1 MDMGSQGS
9 IGSLV
14 RPKVVEDSSQYNL
27 SRFVSRSAA
36 VMRRTSMRF
45 VDAGRRARPRRVA
58 LRQAGRIALMV
69 SSVLEIASERHV
81 TIEALAD
88 AKDSKGRRAIDV
100 ATATN
105 RRLLWKR
112 LFILGRY
119 QQIKRLHQSNSS
131 QVWQVEDKDAT
142 DEALKILA
150 LKQVSCDLSFATE
163 MSMRTKHRF
172 CEEFVV
178 HLIREHTVDRILLMP
193 NCECSLEHALYA
205 ENFAGRSVDY
215 VRVTATQLVMA
226 LLHIHSLGVV
236 HCDVKA
242 KNICRL
248 NGTWKLIDFDAAAP
262 VGGMAGSKIAAGQM
276 PANMPPEL
284 ATCVF
289 RANFPAGAIRDRLT
303 DDGSLDSARTSWEAC
318 LAVVERLN
326 QEQPG
331 PTVCAISDVAPSFDM
346 WGLGLI
352 MYRLVTAFC
361 MLNADAHDDLDEAQ
375 LRELVLWR
383 GVSQSQLRKK
393 AFAKAQPG
401 AVASSEKDASVEAIA
416 ACLHPDPNG
425 RPQSGQDLLKLR
437 YFSVRGSGAM
447 KAKLLFVSTP
457 GKCFDHRTGLY
468 DFDLMGWLQKLCRH
482 FAGGF
487 VVAYDW
493 AGSSSTDARDKPWFD
508 QIFKAA
514 DSDGRS
520 LFQEWTEAPMEQ
532 KEGLIDRAERLL
544 FETHWLASYKGSI
557 KAQMRETCQSGA
569 KAILLRFEGGPV
581 TRVEARAM
589 PVLVSECLADLA
601 QLGVC
606 NPVVELL
613 AFETVYEFADAAL
626 FGVLGE
632 IYGEHWD
639 PIPPSLLA
647 ELKEAG
653 PASAAGSRAN
663 SGARL
668 SVEQAEHTQDSS
680 ACESHTVGSASQIA
694 QVPTRTFRFGELCA
708 ACDSACACARG

>member
-1 MDMGSQGS
+1 
-9 IGSLV
+9 
-14 RPKVVEDSSQYNL
+14 
-27 SRFVSRSAA
+27 
-36 VMRRTSMRF
+36 
-45 VDAGRRARPRRVA
+45 
-58 LRQAGRIALMV
+58 
-69 SSVLEIASERHV
+69 
-81 TIEALAD
+81 
-88 AKDSKGRRAIDV
+88 
-100 ATATN
+100 
-105 RRLLWKR
+105 
-112 LFILGRY
+112 
-119 QQIKRLHQSNSS
+119 
-131 QVWQVEDKDAT
+131 
-142 DEALKILA
+142 
-150 LKQVSCDLSFATE
+150 
-163 MSMRTKHRF
+163 
-172 CEEFVV
+172 
-178 HLIREHTVDRILLMP
+178 
-193 NCECSLEHALYA
+193 
-205 ENFAGRSVDY
+205 
-215 VRVTATQLVMA
+215 
-226 LLHIHSLGVV
+226 
-236 HCDVKA
+236 
-242 KNICRL
+242 
-248 NGTWKLIDFDAAAP
+248 
-262 VGGMAGSKIAAGQM
+262 
-276 PANMPPEL
+276 
-284 ATCVF
+284 
-289 RANFPAGAIRDRLT
+289 
-303 DDGSLDSARTSWEAC
+303 
-318 LAVVERLN
+318 
-326 QEQPG
+326 
-331 PTVCAISDVAPSFDM
+331 
-346 WGLGLI
+346 
-352 MYRLVTAFC
+352 
-361 MLNADAHDDLDEAQ
+361 
-375 LRELVLWR
+375 
-383 GVSQSQLRKK
+383 
-393 AFAKAQPG
+393 
-401 AVASSEKDASVEAIA
+401 
-416 ACLHPDPNG
+416 
-425 RPQSGQDLLKLR
+425 
-437 YFSVRGSGAM
+437 M

-694 QVPTRTFRFGELCA
+694 QVPTRTFRSVSWVLRVILLAPALVGSDERERGRGRAWRVWGLGLVLHAYRPLRMYYIGRAPAWHGGFVRWFILCL
-708 ACDSACACARG
+708 SR